1 MRKIKLA
8 KVANGG
14 FTLVELLL
22 VVAILAV
29 LASLA
34 VGVLGEAQNDASI
47 AATRSRIT
55 VIQQILEAELEEYEI
70 RRPPISL
77 ALINQLVGL
86 TDLDQ
91 SNRLVHARNIRR
103 MIVADLIRVELP
115 DGSRVNIDSRNN
127 AFLEGR
133 YVGQF
138 PSDVLLGY
146 LGAIGVENENDARAI
161 LNSNGG
167 NTARSRPWGVWRSN
181 SNGWTFDRDSDPT
194 DDEIEDAAS
203 RSELLFE
210 ILSRIDVDGI
220 PAIEQLSSAAIGD
233 TNGNGFNEVLDAWGE
248 PIFLQWQQEWL
259 FASDLS
265 SGVWERDPRR
275 RLGGLSAEHDR
286 FFDPGAIDETG
297 QPVAF
302 DPSFS
307 EQQAAGH
314 YSKPVLPTQIR
325 PFLTSAR
332 LLALIFQHFEFDP
345 MQLKKTNLKQG
356 FTLIEMLVVLGIV
369 VTLVALLV
377 PRIRT
382 INEQRGVREASR
394 VVGSKFAT
402 ASQRAVIDGVAG
414 VRIERNPNFLVN
426 SGLSEPLQY
435 ASTRIS
441 LLREVPNYTGDSLNA
456 TATVVVPS
464 LDQPV
469 VSIPVPIEQASLQ
482 IVRVGDSISLNNS
495 SIRFR
500 IIGLA
505 LDAGQLQ
512 LTLDASGYIPLPLG
526 SSAPIPF
533 VIHRLPRV
541 LRSSRT
547 DLPGNFI
554 IDLRYSGCLTNA
566 TSGGAINVFEYEPT
580 AAGVSFVNSDIDVI
594 FDGSGGVDSVVYRKV
609 FADGTLS
616 SASFIPQGP
625 INLFV
630 VEAPDNPAAE
640 LTLAD
645 GNALW
650 VNCSNVTGSTNV
662 GNHFPVADGSISPT
676 ANDPA
681 ALSAVISDVRAGN
694 NTASANQ

>member
-146 LGAIGVENENDARAI
+146 LGAIGVSENDARAI

-167 NTARSRPWGVWRSN
+167 NTGRSRPWGVWRSN

-248 PIFLQWQQEWL
+248 PI
-259 FASDLS
+259 
-265 SGVWERDPRR
+265 
-275 RLGGLSAEHDR
+275 
-286 FFDPGAIDETG
+286 
-297 QPVAF
+297 
-302 DPSFS
+302 

-332 LLALIFQHFEFDP
+332 LLE
-345 MQLKKTNLKQG
+345 
-356 FTLIEMLVVLGIV
+356 V
-369 VTLVALLV
+369 
-377 PRIRT
+377 
-382 INEQRGVREASR
+382 
-394 VVGSKFAT
+394 
-402 ASQRAVIDGVAG
+402 DGA
-414 VRIERNPNFLVN
+414 P
-426 SGLSEPLQY
+426 
-435 ASTRIS
+435 A
-441 LLREVPNYTGDSLNA
+441 
-456 TATVVVPS
+456 
-464 LDQPV
+464 
-469 VSIPVPIEQASLQ
+469 
-482 IVRVGDSISLNNS
+482 
-495 SIRFR
+495 
-500 IIGLA
+500 
-505 LDAGQLQ
+505 DA
-512 LTLDASGYIPLPLG
+512 ASGSVIQRDRP
-526 SSAPIPF
+526 AP
-533 VIHRLPRV
+533 
-541 LRSSRT
+541 
-547 DLPGNFI
+547 
-554 IDLRYSGCLTNA
+554 
-566 TSGGAINVFEYEPT
+566 
-580 AAGVSFVNSDIDVI
+580 
-594 FDGSGGVDSVVYRKV
+594 
-609 FADGTLS
+609 
-616 SASFIPQGP
+616 
-625 INLFV
+625 
-630 VEAPDNPAAE
+630 
-640 LTLAD
+640 
-645 GNALW
+645 
-650 VNCSNVTGSTNV
+650 
-662 GNHFPVADGSISPT
+662 
-676 ANDPA
+676 
-681 ALSAVISDVRAGN
+681 
-694 NTASANQ
+694 